1 MDISPDKQNLDS
13 LFSNTVFY
21 IDFYQREYKWNKDPV
36 ERLLDD
42 IFFKFNIEYDLRKS
56 DETIPSKEVVNNYY
70 PWYYLNTYVIN
81 VIDGKVYIV
90 DGQQRLTTLS
100 LILIKLFHLTAKYE
114 SKLLPWVER
123 KIVGYSGPK
132 QEFWMNH
139 VKHLKTLEALLTSD
153 SELKRIPVSSGIG
166 AENMVTNYSVISK
179 WLDEHLDSKHKLE
192 TFIFYFLYRLVLIN
206 LAVEQTNVPMVF
218 EVINDRGVKL
228 KPYEILKGKLL
239 GLIDKL
245 DLEKL
250 NLNELWDGQ
259 VNAINGIDDDG
270 IDYFFWSFLRARYT
284 EISADFNKVS
294 ESNYHRAIFTEDF
307 NKKLKLKNNPKEI
320 KDFLL
325 GEFKYYTNLHIRV
338 LKAYYT
344 LDKKFPH
351 VFFNSLNDQNTQF
364 MLILSCCKLNDPLEE
379 VKIQQVSAELDRF
392 FSLLR
397 LQKAYDS
404 NRFNDMILEITV
416 KIRDSNPE
424 DLRSVFDDYLIREI
438 NYSNELTNENKPF
451 SYTYFK
457 ETSNKDL
464 PSRFLRYFFARIE
477 NFIAEGI
484 NQGMK
489 YPFQDLVLKTGS
501 VNGFH
506 VEHIISDSDVNF
518 ELFGGDEEVFYRER
532 NRLGGLL
539 LLRGRDNQS
548 SGDEPYKNKLK
559 TYANTLYWNE
569 SLREDSYKSKKDL
582 SDFIS
587 KTGLQL
593 RPITEQFGPDE
604 LEERHKLLAK
614 MVEIIWK

>member
-70 PWYYLNTYVIN
+70 PWYYLNTYVTN

-123 KIVGYSGPK
+123 KIVGYSGPN

-179 WLDEHLDSKHKLE
+179 WLDEHLASKHKLE

-250 NLNELWDGQ
+250 NLNELWDCQ

-284 EISADFNKVS
+284 EIGADFNKVS

-325 GEFKYYTNLHIRV
+325 GEFKYYTDLHIKV
-338 LKAYYT
+338 LKAYFEQ
-344 LDKKFPH
+344 DKKFPN
-351 VFFNSLNDQNTQF
+351 VYFNGINDQDKQF

-379 VKIQQVSAELDRF
+379 IKIQKVSEELDRF

-416 KIRDSNPE
+416 KIRDANPE

-506 VEHIISDSDVNF
+506 VEHIISDSDENF

-548 SGDEPYKNKLK
+548 SGDEPYINKLK

-593 RPITEQFGPDE
+593 RPISDQFGPDE